1 MSTILNAATT
11 NDKEAGSIIELNGK
25 QQNVIET
32 SKEDNE
38 EVELSKNE
46 VAMET
51 VEIN

>member
-1 MSTILNAATT
+1 MLHNLSLFL
-11 NDKEAGSIIELNGK
+11 GSIIELAEK
-25 QQNVIET
+25 QQNVIEA